1 MVVLL
6 SLALIVAYVLGSYL
20 YIDKSVND
28 YNRSLQANQTQ
39 TQKAYTER
47 NLSVKNKPCIDC
59 IS

>member
-6 SLALIVAYVLGSYL
+6 SLALIVAYVIGSYL

-28 YNRSLQANQTQ
+28 YNRSLQANPTQ

-47 NLSVKNKPCIDC
+47 NLSVKNEPCIDC